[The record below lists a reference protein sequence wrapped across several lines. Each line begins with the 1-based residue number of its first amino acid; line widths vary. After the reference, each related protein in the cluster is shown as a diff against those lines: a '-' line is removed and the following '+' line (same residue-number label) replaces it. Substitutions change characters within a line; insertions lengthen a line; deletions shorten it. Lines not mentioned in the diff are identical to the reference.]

1 MEAEAGRSGRWSPRV
16 EDMIARTPRPWVAA
30 ATAVMIFGLGTADT
44 PRVSR
49 LAPHR
54 HVEVVLTVD
63 GASAGTTIRPIARL
77 LQTQFGLP
85 LPARVAAHVYDG
97 LEPFERGLVTYASLT
112 APHAAEMARF
122 AAGATLPGI
131 VLLRAPALTSSPSVD
146 WPRLIAHELTHLAQI
161 ELAGGDTGPAQWLAE
176 GMADW
181 VAYRVVEQ
189 LGPGGFADAHA
200 SPRAD
205 AVEYVRRT
213 GGLDLAA
220 LASPTAFVVQ
230 HRQVGT
236 VLTYRLTRHLAAEL
250 VRRRGFDALV
260 RYFRAFRV
268 SDDAEANFLASFGIS
283 VDGFARSTRDRLAVP
298 ARPAPPRS

>member
-1 MEAEAGRSGRWSPRV
+1 
-16 EDMIARTPRPWVAA
+16 MITRAPRPWVAA
-30 ATAVMIFGLGTADT
+30 ATAALILGLGTADT
-44 PRVSR
+44 PRISL

-54 HVEVVLTVD
+54 HLEVVLTVD
-63 GASAGTTIRPIARL
+63 GASATAAAAIRPIARL

-85 LPARVAAHVYDG
+85 LPTRVTAHVYDG
-97 LEPFERGLVTYASLT
+97 LEPFERGLVTYAALT
-112 APHAAEMARF
+112 APAAAEMARF

-131 VLLRAPALTSSPSVD
+131 VLLRAPALASRPSVD
-146 WPRLIAHELTHLAQI
+146 WPRLIAHELTHVAQI

-176 GMADW
+176 GMAEW
-181 VAYRVVEQ
+181 VAYRVAEH
-189 LGPGGFADAHA
+189 LGVGGFPGVHA

-220 LASPTAFVVQ
+220 LASPKGLIVR

-236 VLTYRLTRHLAAEL
+236 VLTYRLTRHLTAEL
-250 VRRRGFDALV
+250 VRRRGFEALV

-268 SDDAEANFLASFGIS
+268 SDDAEANFAASFGIP
-283 VDGFARSTRDRLAVP
+283 VDGFARITRDRLAV
-298 ARPAPPRS
+298 RVD